1 MRGFFAALR
10 MTSNGDGNGK
20 GNSNGKGKSN
30 GNGNGNGKN
39 KGKNNGNSNGNSNGK
54 NKGKSNGNSNGNGNR
69 KSDGNRKSNGVLF
82 GSQGLHGVD
91 CGGVAGW
98 KQAGEDSD
106 SNECQDG
113 CADDNGVVGTY
124 FEEHAS
130 YYAGRA
136 KCDSNSGS
144 CSYENGH

>member
-1 MRGFFAALR
+1 MTGFGWAGSLGCYQETRGASSEMRGFFAPLR
-10 MTSNGDGNGK
+10 MTSNNGK
-20 GNSNGKGKSN
+20 SNSNGKSN
-30 GNGNGNGKN
+30 GNGK
-39 KGKNNGNSNGNSNGK
+39 S
-54 NKGKSNGNSNGNGNR
+54 KSNS
-69 KSDGNRKSNGVLF
+69 KSNRGMLF

-98 KQAGEDSD
+98 KKAGEDSD

-130 YYAGRA
+130 
-136 KCDSNSGS
+136 
-144 CSYENGH
+144 

>member
-1 MRGFFAALR
+1 MRGFFAPLR
-10 MTSNGDGNGK
+10 MTSNNGK
-20 GNSNGKGKSN
+20 SNSNGKKQRQRQKQQQQQRQKQQQRQEQQQRQKQQQWGM
-30 GNGNGNGKN
+30 
-39 KGKNNGNSNGNSNGK
+39 
-54 NKGKSNGNSNGNGNR
+54 
-69 KSDGNRKSNGVLF
+69 LF

-113 CADDNGVVGTY
+113 RADHNGVVGTD

-130 YYAGRA
+130 YYAGKS
-136 KCDSNSGS
+136 KCDSNSSGRS
-144 CSYENGH
+144 HENGH